1 MATDALVVLT
11 TVSSVE
17 DARRLVQ
24 ALVHE
29 RVIACGTILP
39 AATSIYRWKNEMKE
53 ESEAVVLLKTDASR
67 WDALVAEVRAR
78 HPYEVPELLAFPAER
93 GLQAYL
99 DWLEREVVT

>member
-1 MATDALVVLT
+1 
-11 TVSSVE
+11 
-17 DARRLVQ
+17 
-24 ALVHE
+24 
-29 RVIACGTILP
+29 
-39 AATSIYRWKNEMKE
+39 ATSIYRWKNEMKE